1 MRLLLL
7 SAAALGLLAATPAR
21 ATTEEAVQ
29 CPVLIVPAAFAREMA
44 DAMSVGE
51 PTQEEQEAIGQKVK
65 TIANACRSVHGIP
78 DDREEDYIN
87 LAMSGIVM
95 TRLAVDLEEA
105 GVPPSYVEDAMDVG
119 KGRTNL
125 LPEEF
130 SEDVVDAL
138 LARLA
143 ENGLDKDAVDAS
155 VWQKVGAYAAS
166 TGSYYTLAGS
176 FN

>member
-44 DAMSVGE
+44 DAMSVGQ
-51 PTQEEQEAIGQKVK
+51 PTQEEQKAIGQKVK
-65 TIANACRSVHGIP
+65 RIADACRSVHGIA

-95 TRLAVDLEEA
+95 ARLAVDLEEG
-105 GVPPSYVEDAMDVG
+105 GVPPLYVEEVLDIG
-119 KGRTNL
+119 EGRMNL

-130 SEDVVDAL
+130 SAEVVSKL
-138 LARLA
+138 LDRLKQ
-143 ENGLDKDAVDAS
+143 NSVDTDRIDPD
-155 VWQKVGAYAAS
+155 VWQKVGAYAAA
-166 TGSYYTLAGS
+166 TGAYYTLAGS
-176 FN
+176 F

>member
-1 MRLLLL
+1 MRILLL

-44 DAMSVGE
+44 DAMSVGQ

-65 TIANACRSVHGIP
+65 TIANACRSVHGIA

-95 TRLAVDLEEA
+95 TRLAVDLEEG
-105 GVPPSYVEDAMDVG
+105 GVPPLYVEEVMDVG
-119 KGRTNL
+119 EGRMNL

-130 SEDVVDAL
+130 SDEVVSKL
-138 LARLA
+138 LDRLKQ
-143 ENGLDKDAVDAS
+143 NGVDTDRVDPD
-155 VWQKVGAYAAS
+155 VWQKVGAYAAA
-166 TGSYYTLAGS
+166 TGAYYTLAGS
-176 FN
+176 F